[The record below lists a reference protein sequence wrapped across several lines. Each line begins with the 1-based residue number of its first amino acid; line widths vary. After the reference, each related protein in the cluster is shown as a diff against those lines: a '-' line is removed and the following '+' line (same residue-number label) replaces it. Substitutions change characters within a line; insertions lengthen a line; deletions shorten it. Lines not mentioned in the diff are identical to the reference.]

1 MPHVVTSRCVDCK
14 HTVCVAVCPVDC
26 FHEGGNT
33 LWIDPDECIDCA
45 ACVPECPEE
54 AIFEVED
61 LPPEYQSAID
71 ENAEKSRD
79 TPVIVETREPLMARK
94 DCKES

>member
-1 MPHVVTSRCVDCK
+1 M
-14 HTVCVAVCPVDC
+14 DC